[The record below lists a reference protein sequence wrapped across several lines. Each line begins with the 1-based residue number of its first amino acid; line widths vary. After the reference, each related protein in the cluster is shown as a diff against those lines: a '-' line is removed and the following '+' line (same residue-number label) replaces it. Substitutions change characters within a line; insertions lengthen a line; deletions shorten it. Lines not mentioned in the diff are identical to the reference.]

1 MKSNV
6 ILKRLRQTGLALV
19 LGGSLTLGLA
29 VATPVTA
36 ELQVRRTWHFAEGE
50 VWFSNEF
57 SGARLNECVPLG
69 PDDFSLLIAPE
80 NRPINPSPW
89 YAFQVWSSR
98 ARTIRVQVTPT
109 CEGRIRCGY
118 LSDDGKNWRP
128 LDRKFYTNDA
138 VTRVAT
144 MELQIGPKPLWVAA
158 QEMIGVREL
167 EAWTDA
173 KARLRFAREGVIARS
188 IEGRPIRQVT
198 FSETTNANYV
208 FIIAR
213 QHPPEVTGTLGMLTF
228 VDTVTGSSR
237 LAREFRRQFQTVVVP
252 LVNPDGVEHGQWRS
266 NLGAKDLNRDWREFG
281 QPETRQVSDYLRQI
295 GQAPGARVFLFLDFH
310 STRTN
315 IFYTQADDVPMRPA
329 AFPGRWRDAIHA
341 RQPGLWFERDND
353 HNSGQ
358 ATAKAWAHET
368 FGIPTIT
375 YEYGYGAERPA
386 IHRSARIA
394 AEEMMR
400 LLLAELKNPFSLP
413 VADHHTPGR
422 AGKAE

>member
-1 MKSNV
+1 MRSNDNV
-6 ILKRLRQTGLALV
+6 YARMGRLFARLLCGLSA
-19 LGGSLTLGLA
+19 LGLA
-29 VATPVTA
+29 TA
-36 ELQVRRTWHFAEGE
+36 SPITSELQVRRTWHFAEGD

-80 NRPINPSPW
+80 NRPINQSPW
-89 YAFQVWSSR
+89 YAFQVWSPR
-98 ARTIRVQVTPT
+98 ARTIRVHVTPT
-109 CEGRIRCGY
+109 YEGRIRLGY
-118 LSDDGKNWRP
+118 LSDDGVNWRP
-128 LDRKFYTNDA
+128 LERKFYSSDP

-144 MELQIGPKPLWVAA
+144 MELKVGPQPLWVAA

-188 IEGRPIRQVT
+188 LEGRPIRQVT
-198 FSETTNANYV
+198 FGETTNANYV

-213 QHPPEVTGTLGMLTF
+213 QHPPEVTGTLGMLAF
-228 VDTVTGSSR
+228 VDTLTGSTR
-237 LAREFRRQFQTVVVP
+237 LAREYRRQFQTVVVP
-252 LVNPDGVEHGQWRS
+252 LVNPDGVAHGQWRS
-266 NLGAKDLNRDWREFG
+266 NLGAKDLNRDWREFT
-281 QPETRQVSDYLRQI
+281 QPETKEVADYLKQV

-329 AFPGRWRDAIHA
+329 AFPGRWLDAIHT

-368 FGIPTIT
+368 FGIPAIT
-375 YEYGYGAERPA
+375 YEYGYGADRPA
-386 IHRSARIA
+386 IRRSAQIA

-400 LLLAELKNPFSLP
+400 LLLAELKNPFSP
-413 VADHHTPGR
+413 SVAHRHTPTGT
-422 AGKAE
+422 GKAE